1 MADSPASSR
10 HRLLTRTDSI
20 RFFPSRGGAIIFTYS
35 FTFAS
40 ILFMLF
46 LVNAFHPSR
55 RHHFSKV
62 FSHIFNNTS
71 SFSPPPSYTP
81 QYSTNETTTHDS
93 NKDGELVD
101 HRLASSRSSSQIS
114 RKEGS
119 GLAPKQS
126 NQNDGNLYPQIA
138 STIKPQ
144 QEKSFAPTPS
154 PNAGVDSK
162 NVMQSDQH
170 LRNSCDMYEG
180 SWVLDDSY
188 PLYKSG
194 SCPHIDEPFNCF
206 LNGRRDNKYEKFRWQ
221 PKNCNMP
228 RYISDRNVFSQSQTH
243 FGNIF

>member
-1 MADSPASSR
+1 MVDSPACSR
-10 HRLLTRTDSI
+10 KRLLTRTDSI
-20 RFFPSRGGAIIFTYS
+20 RFVPSRGGAMIFTYS

-46 LVNAFHPSR
+46 LVNAFHPSN

-62 FSHIFNNTS
+62 FSHIFNNSS

-81 QYSTNETTTHDS
+81 QYSTNETTTHDKTSHSS
-93 NKDGELVD
+93 NKDTELVV
-101 HRLASSRSSSQIS
+101 SSRSSSQIS

-126 NQNDGNLYPQIA
+126 NQNDGQLFPQIA

-144 QEKSFAPTPS
+144 QDKSFAPMPS
-154 PNAGVDSK
+154 PNARVDSK
-162 NVMQSDQH
+162 NVIQSDEH
-170 LRNSCDMYEG
+170 LRNNCDIYEG
-180 SWVLDDSY
+180 SWVLDDSF

-228 RYISDRNVFSQSQTH
+228 RYI
-243 FGNIF
+243 